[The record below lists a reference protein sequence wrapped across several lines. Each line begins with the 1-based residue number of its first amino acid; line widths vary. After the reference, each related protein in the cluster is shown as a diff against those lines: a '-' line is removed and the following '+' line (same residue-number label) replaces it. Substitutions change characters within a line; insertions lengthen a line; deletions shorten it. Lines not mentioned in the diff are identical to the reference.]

1 MSSATLRKILLIRLS
16 SIGDII
22 LTTPL
27 LRVLKARYP
36 ECEVHYIT
44 RKEFSE
50 LLRDDPLVDRL
61 ISIDVAGGRSAM
73 RALNLELMEQR
84 YDAVLDLHNNFRS
97 RILRN
102 GLSSRLHVVDKRSL
116 RRLLLTQLHVNTF
129 GEITPV
135 PERYIETARRYGIH
149 SDALG
154 PRLHP
159 TEAQRASA
167 RIKLREAGADL
178 VEYSIGLCPGAM
190 HFTKRWPEEY
200 FVELAR
206 LLTTRG
212 ERLLLFGGSQDN
224 AIAEA
229 IRRTAPPSINDLTGR
244 LSLMETAAA
253 MERCR
258 VIVANDSGLMHM
270 ATAVQRP
277 VIAIFGNTVREF
289 GFFPYNS
296 PAVILETNGLRC
308 RPCSH
313 IGLPNC
319 PKQHFACMREIQA
332 AQVVEAVDALAP
344 PV

>member
-1 MSSATLRKILLIRLS
+1 MSSAPLRKILLIRLS

-27 LRVLKARYP
+27 LRVLKTRYP
-36 ECEVHYIT
+36 ECELHYIT

-50 LLRDDPLVDRL
+50 LLRDDPMVDRL

-73 RALNLELMEQR
+73 RALNLELMDQR

-102 GLSSRLHVVDKRSL
+102 GLSSRLHLIDKRSL

-129 GEITPV
+129 KEITPV
-135 PERYIETARRYGIH
+135 PERYIETARRYGVLP
-149 SDALG
+149 DAFG

-167 RIKLREAGADL
+167 RTKLREAGAD
-178 VEYSIGLCPGAM
+178 VADGFVGLCPGAM
-190 HFTKRWPEEY
+190 HFTKRWPEER

-206 LLTTRG
+206 MLTARG
-212 ERLLLFGGSQDN
+212 ERLLLFGGSQDSIV
-224 AIAEA
+224 AEMIA
-229 IRRTAPPSINDLTGR
+229 RTAPRSIVDLTGR

-253 MERCR
+253 MEHCR
-258 VIVANDSGLMHM
+258 VVIANDSGLMHM
-270 ATAVQRP
+270 ATAVRRP
-277 VIAIFGNTVREF
+277 VVALFGSTVREF

-296 PAVILETNGLRC
+296 PAVILETHGLRC

-313 IGLPNC
+313 IGLPHC
-319 PKQHFACMREIQA
+319 PKRHFACMREITPE
-332 AQVVEAVDALAP
+332 QVVDAVDALAP